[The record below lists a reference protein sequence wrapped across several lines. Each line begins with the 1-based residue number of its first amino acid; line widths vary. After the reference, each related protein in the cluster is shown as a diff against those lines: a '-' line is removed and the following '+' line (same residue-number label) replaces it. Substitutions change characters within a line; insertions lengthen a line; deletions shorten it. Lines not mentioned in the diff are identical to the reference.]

1 MNQLFTKKFPVN
13 TTFNIAAPAAMMVEG
28 FGDETHPSI
37 PALEKDYVFRNEHLR
52 DVLVFI
58 SNPLGDALYLTGP
71 TGSGK
76 TSLLSQV
83 AARLNWPVHQVG
95 CHGRLELNDL
105 IGQFML
111 VNGSMSFVHGPL
123 SQAIRHGHLLI
134 LNEIDLMDPSELAG
148 LNDIIEGQPLVIPQN
163 GGEVI
168 KPHSKFRLIVTG
180 NSAGQGDK
188 SGLYQ
193 GVMQQNLA
201 FLDRFRLM
209 EVNYHE
215 AAVEQAIL
223 KSVLTGLGVPFDAVM
238 ENLTEK
244 MIQVANEIRRLFVGG
259 TDGAGELSVTMS
271 TRTLVRWTNLM
282 IAYKR
287 APNALAYSLDRSL
300 TLRAEPS
307 QREAIHRI
315 AKDVFGD
322 AWGDDA

>member
-1 MNQLFTKKFPVN
+1 MSIQTKKFAIGQ
-13 TTFNIAAPAAMMVEG
+13 TFGIVAPATMTVDG
-28 FGDETHPSI
+28 FEDDLHPSI
-37 PALEKDYVFRNEHLR
+37 PTKKEYVFRNEHLR
-52 DVLVFI
+52 DVLAFI
-58 SNPLGDALYLTGP
+58 ANPLGDALYLTGP

-76 TSLLSQV
+76 TSLICQV
-83 AARLNWPVHQVG
+83 AARLNWPVQQVT

-123 SQAIRHGHLLI
+123 AQAVRDGHLLI

-148 LNDIIEGQPLVIPQN
+148 LNDIIEGHPLVIPQN
-163 GGEVI
+163 GGEVV
-168 KPHSKFRLIVTG
+168 KPHQKFRLIATG
-180 NSAGQGDK
+180 NSAGQGDQ

-193 GVMQQNLA
+193 GIMQQNLA

-209 EVNYHE
+209 EVGYPE
-215 AAVEQAIL
+215 PSVEKSIL
-223 KSVLTGLGVPFDAVM
+223 KASLSGMGVTVDSVM
-238 ENLTEK
+238 EALTDN
-244 MIQVANEIRRLFVGG
+244 MIRVANEIRRLFIGG
-259 TDGAGELSVTMS
+259 TDNSGELSVTMS

-287 APNALAYSLDRSL
+287 APNALTYSLDRAL
-300 TLRAEPS
+300 TLRAEPA

-322 AWGDDA
+322 AWGD

>member
-1 MNQLFTKKFPVN
+1 MTSIVKKFPIG
-13 TTFNIAAPAAMMVEG
+13 TTFSITAPAAMTVDG
-28 FGDETHPSI
+28 FDDDTHPSI
-37 PALEKDYVFRNEHLR
+37 PTRKEYVFRNEHLR
-52 DVLVFI
+52 DVIAFI
-58 SNPLGDALYLTGP
+58 SNPFGDALYLTGP

-76 TSLLSQV
+76 TSLICQV
-83 AARLNWPVHQVG
+83 AARLNWPVQQVT

-111 VNGSMSFVHGPL
+111 INGSMSFVHGPL
-123 SQAIRHGHLLI
+123 AQAVRDGHLLI

-168 KPHSKFRLIVTG
+168 KPHPKFRLIATG
-180 NSAGQGDK
+180 NSAGQGDQ

-193 GVMQQNLA
+193 GVMQLNLA

-209 EVNYHE
+209 EVDYPE
-215 AAVEQAIL
+215 ASVEQSIL
-223 KSVLTGLGVPFDAVM
+223 KSLLTGMGVPFDSVM

-287 APNALAYSLDRSL
+287 APNALAYSLDRAL

-322 AWGDDA
+322 SWGDDA

>member
-1 MNQLFTKKFPVN
+1 MNAQTKRFPIGQ
-13 TTFNIAAPAAMMVEG
+13 TFGIAAPASMTVEG
-28 FGDETHPSI
+28 FEYVNHPSI
-37 PALEKDYVFRNEHLR
+37 PAIKGYLFRNEHLR
-52 DVLVFI
+52 DVLAFI
-58 SNPLGDALYLTGP
+58 ANPYGDALYLTGP

-76 TSLLSQV
+76 TSLICQI
-83 AARLNWPVHQVG
+83 AARLNWPVQQVT

-123 SQAIRHGHLLI
+123 SLAVRDGHLLV

-163 GGEVI
+163 GGEII
-168 KPHSKFRLIVTG
+168 KPHPKFRVIATG
-180 NSAGQGDK
+180 NSAGQGDQ

-193 GVMQQNLA
+193 GIMQQNLA

-209 EVNYHE
+209 EIDYPD
-215 AAVEQAIL
+215 AVVEKSIL
-223 KSVLTGLGVPFDAVM
+223 NAVLTGMGVPVDSVM
-238 ENLTEK
+238 ETLTEK

-259 TDGAGELSVTMS
+259 ADGSGELSVTMS

-287 APNALAYSLDRSL
+287 APNALAYSLERAL

-315 AKDVFGD
+315 AQDVFGD
-322 AWGDDA
+322 AWGE